1 MEDIRSVEFAAKEV
15 FHQQIYSDEL
25 TFFNKKKKKI
35 GLFVFQQRKVLL
47 ELLFKCLKMFKN

>member
-1 MEDIRSVEFAAKEV
+1 MEDIQSVEFAAKEV

-25 TFFNKKKKKI
+25 TFFSLRKKKI

>member
-15 FHQQIYSDEL
+15 FHQQIYSDEF
-25 TFFNKKKKKI
+25 TFLSRRKKKI